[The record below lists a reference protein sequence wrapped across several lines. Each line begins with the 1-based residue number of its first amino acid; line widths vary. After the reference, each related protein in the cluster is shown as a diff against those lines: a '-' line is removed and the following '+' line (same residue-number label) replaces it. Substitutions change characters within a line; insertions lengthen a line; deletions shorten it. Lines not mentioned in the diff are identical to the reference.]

1 MGKEITTQVQEMQT
15 VLHRINRILKAA
27 MEKQQI
33 TYKEIPIWLTA
44 DLSAEMPQSRREWQD
59 IFKVMKWK
67 NLQQR
72 LLYQAR
78 ISFKIGKIKTFYRQ
92 AKVKRIQHHQ
102 TNFTTNAKGTVL
114 GRKHKRRKSKR
125 NMYINNDFKCKGI
138 KCFNVTDWLSRYKTS
153 IYTRPVYKL
162 SARDPL
168 QM

>member
-1 MGKEITTQVQEMQT
+1 
-15 VLHRINRILKAA
+15 

-59 IFKVMKWK
+59 IFKVMKGK

-114 GRKHKRRKSKR
+114 GRKQKRRKNKR
-125 NMYINNDFKCKGI
+125 NMYINNNFKCKGI
-138 KCFNVTDWLSRYKTS
+138 KCFNQKVQTGWVDTK
-153 IYTRPVYKL
+153 PVYI
-162 SARDPL
+162 
-168 QM
+168 

>member
-1 MGKEITTQVQEMQT
+1 
-15 VLHRINRILKAA
+15 

-102 TNFTTNAKGTVL
+102 TNFTTNAKGTFL
-114 GRKHKRRKSKR
+114 GRKHKRRERPKPNTPETIKKMVIGSYISIINLHVNGLNAPTKR
-125 NMYINNDFKCKGI
+125 YRL
-138 KCFNVTDWLSRYKTS
+138 TDWRKTCIYALPLTTSLYLTTPIVHNYFIWLS
-153 IYTRPVYKL
+153 
-162 SARDPL
+162 
-168 QM
+168 